1 MGMVSCL
8 DGIIPVGERTV
19 IFDVDGTIAD
29 CSHRLP
35 HILGGKKDWPA
46 FFKGMELD
54 KPIIPIIDL
63 LITLEAS
70 NRIVLCSGRPMEHFK
85 ATLDWVQEHVGG
97 DYVSAIYMR
106 ATGDYRKDHIVKAE
120 LLDKIK
126 ADGYDPWLVVDDRSS
141 VVAMWREKGLV
152 CLQCREWH
160 ERPKYPPGHLTMM
173 VGPSGA
179 GKSRWLMEQNDTN
192 LNSVI
197 SSDVIRAEICGDFQD
212 QSQNAR
218 VFDYLH
224 SLVVLRIKQGLPCF
238 IDATNLKRADRISLL
253 SLLPSNT
260 SVTYIVIN
268 RPMEEKIRDAGW
280 RPQWLLEKHEKT
292 FQSQLSDILAG
303 DNLPNVTVEDLRK

>member
-1 MGMVSCL
+1 M
-8 DGIIPVGERTV
+8 GERTV
-19 IFDVDGTIAD
+19 IFDIDGTLAD

-54 KPIIPIIDL
+54 KPIQPVIDL

-106 ATGDYRKDHIVKAE
+106 ATGDYRKDHIIKAE
-120 LLDKIK
+120 LLDRIK

-141 VVAMWREKGLV
+141 VVAMWRAKGFV
-152 CLQCREWH
+152 CLQCREWV
-160 ERPKYPPGHLTMM
+160 ERPKYASGHLTMM

-179 GKSRWLMEQNDTN
+179 GKSDWLYHRFPEHEHGWEQ
-192 LNSVI
+192 VI
-197 SSDVIRAEICGDFQD
+197 QSDYLRQALCGDFKD
-212 QSQNAR
+212 QSKNAQ
-218 VFDYLH
+218 VFAALH
-224 SLVVLRIKQGLPCF
+224 DIVVARIKNGLSCYV
-238 IDATNLKRADRISLL
+238 DATNLKCADRLSLL
-253 SLLPSNT
+253 SLLPKDT
-260 SVTYIVIN
+260 PVTYIVIN

-280 RPQWLLEKHEKT
+280 RPLWLLEKHEKT
-292 FQSQLSDILAG
+292 FQSQLPDILAG
-303 DNLPNVTVEDLRK
+303 DHLPNVTVKDLRR